1 VRGGPAPRWVWIGA
15 TAVAA
20 VAVAELAA
28 LAMRPKEVIEPVPA
42 EESAYFSQQEL
53 ERARDYRSG
62 QRLLMVGGVVAQGA
76 LLVLVA
82 GGRPRWAR
90 RGFERA
96 GERPVLGGAAAAAGL
111 FVAIEAAS
119 LPFGIAAHERAV
131 DVGLSTQSLGAWGLD
146 VTKATAVGTA
156 LAAGA
161 GTAAL
166 ALMRRFRRRWWIP
179 GSATFVGLAVLMVW
193 VAPVALAPLFNDF
206 ERLESGPARADTLAL
221 AERAGVDVGEVYRVD
236 ASRKTTG
243 INAYVGGLGP
253 TKRVVYYDNLLERLD
268 RGERRSVIA
277 HELSHAESEDVPKG
291 LLWLALVTPL
301 SLLFAGK
308 LAAAISR
315 RDEDELGTPAALPA
329 LALALT
335 IVSFGIGVIGNA
347 FSRRVEARADQ
358 RALELTDDPDALIRL
373 QQESALANVSDPA
386 PPTAFNFLF
395 GTHPTKMERI
405 GQALAYR
412 SRSGEAP

>member
-1 VRGGPAPRWVWIGA
+1 
-15 TAVAA
+15 
-20 VAVAELAA
+20 
-28 LAMRPKEVIEPVPA
+28 
-42 EESAYFSQQEL
+42 
-53 ERARDYRSG
+53 
-62 QRLLMVGGVVAQGA
+62 
-76 LLVLVA
+76 
-82 GGRPRWAR
+82 
-90 RGFERA
+90 
-96 GERPVLGGAAAAAGL
+96 
-111 FVAIEAAS
+111 
-119 LPFGIAAHERAV
+119 
-131 DVGLSTQSLGAWGLD
+131 
-146 VTKATAVGTA
+146 VGTA